1 MLTLGVMF
9 RKKQPEAADVWMVVQ
24 NLLRDPKGTAMVGD
38 QEFALTTDGSE
49 AHVFYTHEELLGV
62 MGDIQRVL
70 NKRGYQGE
78 EFNEEMEHTKACVV
92 TIRQYLSEG
101 HNCEFAIF
109 ELKPER
115 IGTVAISI
123 RSDKIN

>member
-9 RKKQPEAADVWMVVQ
+9 KRKTPEPADVWMVVQ
-24 NLLRDPKGTAMVGD
+24 NLLRNPKGTAMVGD
-38 QEFALTTDGSE
+38 EEFALTTDGNE
-49 AHVFYTHEELLGV
+49 AHVFYTHEELLAV

-78 EFNEEMEHTKACVV
+78 EFNEDMEHTKACVR
-92 TIRQYLSEG
+92 TIRKYLSEG

-115 IGTVAISI
+115 AGTVAISI